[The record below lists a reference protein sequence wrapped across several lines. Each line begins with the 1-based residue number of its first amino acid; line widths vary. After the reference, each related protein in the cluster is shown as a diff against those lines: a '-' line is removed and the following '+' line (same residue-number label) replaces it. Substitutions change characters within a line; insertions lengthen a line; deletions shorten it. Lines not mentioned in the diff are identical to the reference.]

1 MLRNIEAERVR
12 KGLTKEEIAR
22 KLGTS
27 TKTYYNWVNEDTDIP
42 GSALIKMRALFGV
55 STDYLLEGHKGAKK
69 EVV

>member
-1 MLRNIEAERVR
+1 MLRNIEAERAR
-12 KGLTKEEIAR
+12 KGLTKEEVAK

-27 TKTYYNWVNEDTDIP
+27 TKTYYNWINEDTDIP

-55 STDYLLEGHKGAKK
+55 STDYLLEGHKGTK

>member
-12 KGLTKEEIAR
+12 KGLTKEETAR

-27 TKTYYNWVNEDTDIP
+27 TKTYYNWVNEETDIP

-55 STDYLLEGHKGAKK
+55 STDYLLEGHGGTK
-69 EVV
+69 EEEE

>member
-1 MLRNIEAERVR
+1 MLRNIEAERAR
-12 KGLTKEEIAR
+12 KGLTKEEVAK

-27 TKTYYNWVNEDTDIP
+27 TKTYYNWINEDTDIP

-55 STDYLLEGHKGAKK
+55 STDYLLEGHKGAK

>member
-12 KGLTKEEIAR
+12 KGFTKEEVAK

-27 TKTYYNWVNEDTDIP
+27 TKTYYNWINEDTDIP

-55 STDYLLEGHKGAKK
+55 STDYLLEGHERARQCDR
-69 EVV
+69 